1 MLSRRNAAAATV
13 ACGLSVFRK
22 SRSVHERR
30 RSSSSWS
37 WSSSSTSSCS
47 DRTAGLRPAA
57 TGERETASRIPM
69 WPRDDLHV
77 RDRDVQFVGCRRCL
91 VGFWRPASSGAAF
104 SVPDACIIPSLQS
117 SRRRVFAC
125 LLALEVG
132 LDRRRRSRAVL
143 ERDVSVSLLLFSITK
158 KKKSRDRL

>member
-1 MLSRRNAAAATV
+1 MSIIGSSLADTRNAQQTKHRCRHCRLWPV
-13 ACGLSVFRK
+13 GIQEVPV
-22 SRSVHERR
+22 SVHERR

-47 DRTAGLRPAA
+47 DRAAGLRPAA

-91 VGFWRPASSGAAF
+91 VGFWRPAAASSGAAF
-104 SVPDACIIPSLQS
+104 SVPDACTIPSLQS

-125 LLALEVG
+125 FGGWIGSSEEV
-132 LDRRRRSRAVL
+132 SSCA
-143 ERDVSVSLLLFSITK
+143 
-158 KKKSRDRL
+158 